1 MAPSAPATEAQSS
14 ALLPRTKPRTSP
26 AAANRSAMMTNGS
39 GMATCSSRPG
49 LTSSMPRPVASC
61 TPVNVASSPS
71 HETVMQ
77 GNRQNTKMTPKTG
90 GDIHRSLS
98 RCVPPS
104 AGPASRSTSVCDW
117 VPVSD
122 CISLASRAQGGAL
135 RGRGVDGIAPNS
147 GVATPWLILGTSEG
161 PAAAVDVISDRTDA
175 EGRPWLRSGR
185 GDLDAGSGTAPR
197 LEDLFWGD
205 SHAHG
210 TFLSRSIHPLTG
222 YESAGGEDDGRQ
234 QAPGAGGQ
242 VGSSSRPGEGVVGR
256 TDR

>member
-71 HETVMQ
+71 HETVMK
-77 GNRQNTKMTPKTG
+77 GNRKHTKMTPKTG

-104 AGPASRSTSVCDW
+104 AGPGSRSTSVCDW

-122 CISLASRAQGGAL
+122 CI
-135 RGRGVDGIAPNS
+135 
-147 GVATPWLILGTSEG
+147 
-161 PAAAVDVISDRTDA
+161 DA

-210 TFLSRSIHPLTG
+210 TFVSRSIHPLTG